1 MERSTQ
7 AIIES
12 IFELGKQASIGAQV
26 FQNNEKQNP
35 SMHWINTNT
44 FFDALTEQINLL
56 EKFQDNDMDK
66 KEIEAI
72 VKKTIEPMLFDWI
85 KEHMPRIAKE
95 VLVEVVKKNKIDQGK
110 S

>member
-1 MERSTQ
+1 
-7 AIIES
+7 
-12 IFELGKQASIGAQV
+12 
-26 FQNNEKQNP
+26 
-35 SMHWINTNT
+35 
-44 FFDALTEQINLL
+44 
-56 EKFQDNDMDK
+56 MDK

-95 VLVEVVKKNKIDQGK
+95 VLVEVVKKNKMGQGK